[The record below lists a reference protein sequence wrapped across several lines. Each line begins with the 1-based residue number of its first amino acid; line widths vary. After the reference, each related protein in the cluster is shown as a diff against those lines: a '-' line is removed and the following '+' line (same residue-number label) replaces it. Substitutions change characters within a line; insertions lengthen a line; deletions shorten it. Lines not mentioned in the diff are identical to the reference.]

1 MGRVVVTP
9 RALLYFPFPFFFLFY
24 LSRILVIIG
33 GGCSAGRTPVHKV
46 SNGRWWGDF
55 SHDER
60 VYWCVRDLEQFNM
73 LLVYLHGISGAQNC
87 VDEGGELVYDDWCD
101 GPVTVQNVATD
112 RMTSFISRLEKRSWG
127 IALLGIFPCPSPCN
141 IVHKR
146 KKK

>member
-1 MGRVVVTP
+1 
-9 RALLYFPFPFFFLFY
+9 
-24 LSRILVIIG
+24 
-33 GGCSAGRTPVHKV
+33 
-46 SNGRWWGDF
+46 
-55 SHDER
+55 
-60 VYWCVRDLEQFNM
+60 M

-112 RMTSFISRLEKRSWG
+112 RMTSFISLLEKRSWG

-146 KKK
+146 KKKRGRCAPSCVVCFFGWVGDWGRFLSST